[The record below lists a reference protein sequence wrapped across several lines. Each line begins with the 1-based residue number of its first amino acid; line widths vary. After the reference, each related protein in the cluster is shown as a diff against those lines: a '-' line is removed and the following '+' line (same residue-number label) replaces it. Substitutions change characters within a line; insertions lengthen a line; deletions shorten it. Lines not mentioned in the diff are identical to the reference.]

1 MQSNKLFDSATLL
14 VRGILKRSAL
24 KSNHKC
30 LPCATTKSPP
40 PYSNSPTKFT
50 LTLARCLSDSRSGEN
65 SQSFNTSFSPTV
77 KNVMAT
83 LAVGIA
89 GSLLAFRAFGLKPT
103 LRVEAEALKDEN
115 SNTSGMSEA
124 RRKWNFIADIVDKA
138 APAVVH
144 IEIQSRCAGR
154 YY

>member
-1 MQSNKLFDSATLL
+1 MQSNQLSGRATLL
-14 VRGILKRSAL
+14 LSGILKRSAL

-30 LPCATTKSPP
+30 LPCATMKSPP
-40 PYSNSPTKFT
+40 PYGNNPTKFT

-65 SQSFNTSFSPTV
+65 SESFNTRFSSAIR
-77 KNVMAT
+77 NLMAT

-89 GSLLAFRAFGLKPT
+89 GSLLAFGAFGFKPT

-115 SNTSGMSEA
+115 RNTSGMSEA

-154 YY
+154 CY